1 MGNIVSATDKK
12 TSVLSDNKDYL
23 CTEIHSRSKM
33 PGECNLNWT
42 NGRLHRTGRRTEQKG
57 ICGGCLHD
65 GFTFFL
71 WNGGVEGTDC
81 TPELYIDNI
90 RVVPINK

>member
-1 MGNIVSATDKK
+1 
-12 TSVLSDNKDYL
+12 
-23 CTEIHSRSKM
+23 M

-42 NGRLHRTGRRTEQKG
+42 NGRLHRTGRRTEQKEYAEAV
-57 ICGGCLHD
+57 CMT

>member
-1 MGNIVSATDKK
+1 MT
-12 TSVLSDNKDYL
+12 
-23 CTEIHSRSKM
+23 
-33 PGECNLNWT
+33 
-42 NGRLHRTGRRTEQKG
+42 
-57 ICGGCLHD
+57 

>member
-1 MGNIVSATDKK
+1 MQPKLDQRKAAP
-12 TSVLSDNKDYL
+12 Y
-23 CTEIHSRSKM
+23 R
-33 PGECNLNWT
+33 PA
-42 NGRLHRTGRRTEQKG
+42 HRAEG

>member
-1 MGNIVSATDKK
+1 MQPKLDQRKAA
-12 TSVLSDNKDYL
+12 LY
-23 CTEIHSRSKM
+23 R
-33 PGECNLNWT
+33 PA
-42 NGRLHRTGRRTEQKG
+42 HRAEGKYAETVCMT
-57 ICGGCLHD
+57 

-81 TPELYIDNI
+81 TPELDIDNI